1 MTATK
6 QRLKAW
12 AEAFIQE
19 RVAAARA
26 AMDEAQAA
34 ANSEE
39 KSSAGD
45 KYETGRAM
53 GHLQKEL
60 HARQL
65 TEALGDLATLHAVPT
80 QAMTACT
87 LGALVE
93 TAQARL
99 FISIGLGKQ
108 VVDGE
113 PVIFLSPMA
122 PLAKQLM
129 GKRPGEGPVVGVS

>member
-1 MTATK
+1 MTGAERK

-12 AEAFIQE
+12 AEAHIQE

-34 ANSEE
+34 ANGEE

-53 GHLQKEL
+53 GHLQKDL

-65 TEALGDLATLHAVPT
+65 AEALRDLAALHAVP
-80 QAMTACT
+80 
-87 LGALVE
+87 GALMEFSDVC
-93 TAQARL
+93 L

-108 VVDGE
+108 MVDGQK
-113 PVIFLSPMA
+113 VFFLSPLA
-122 PLAKQLM
+122 PLAKQLID
-129 GKRPGEGPVVGVS
+129 KRPGDVLSFGELLAVY